1 MRSDINKDVATLL
14 DKYSISDIMDKIIEY
29 SSDESNV
36 VLTQWCA
43 ENLGTQ
49 TDVIGDGIDDHAIR
63 ALRFELDR
71 LNARIA
77 NVEQRIPVY
86 DQCSQLVNKL

>member
-1 MRSDINKDVATLL
+1 MRSDIDKDVVTLL
-14 DKYSISDIMDKIIEY
+14 DRYSIDSIMDKLIEY
-29 SSDESNV
+29 LNDKDV
-36 VLTQWCA
+36 TKLKVWCK
-43 ENLGTQ
+43 ENLGTPV
-49 TDVIGDGIDDHAIR
+49 DLGDGIDDHAIR